1 MKITVGDNPLELA
14 DFIAL
19 GSLDTQIEVTPS
31 AVKRIAESRKIADE
45 HLDGTSAV
53 YGLNVGLGANVSMA
67 LERGSTADF
76 ERSVIEGRMIGI
88 GEPLADSV
96 SRRALGIRIANLCN
110 GNSAVSPHV
119 VEQLAEMYNKGLTPI
134 VASHGSVGSSDL
146 GQCAQL
152 CAAALGIGD
161 VLFRGARVS
170 ALSALSTVNLQP
182 VELAAKDALG
192 LLNSG
197 SVTQSV
203 AIAVV
208 EELQIILEAAIQVA
222 VAASEA
228 YGVNPG
234 PFLPEVVATK
244 PVPGCDDAGR
254 LIMELLHGSW
264 TLDDGAIGQ
273 AQHALSFRTLVPL
286 VALVRT
292 HSLTFTDLLLQEC
305 NLSNDNPVVLLEKR
319 QIRSSS
325 NFQSLAVSV
334 AGDALSIA
342 LTHWSNAAANRTIRM
357 ANGSIKGVPRYLAPL
372 EGHSVGFNALM
383 KSTVAMATRVRFEA
397 NPASLDFFA
406 ISENAEDV
414 ASQFPLVVE
423 KLGRQI
429 GWLRQ
434 LIAIE
439 AVTAYQVL
447 CLRTELKRGKAAKRV
462 VEVVGKYVPLIEH
475 DQPLGHFVDA
485 VSSSI
490 ARGELAL

>member
-1 MKITVGDNPLELA
+1 MKVIVGDKPLELV
-14 DFIAL
+14 DLIAF
-19 GSLDTQIEVTPS
+19 GSLETQIEISP
-31 AVKRIAESRKIADE
+31 AAIKRIAESRKIADE
-45 HLDGTSAV
+45 HMDGKTAV

-88 GEPLADSV
+88 GEPLPDSV
-96 SRRALGIRIANLCN
+96 SRRALAIRIANLCN

-119 VEQLAEMYNKGLTPI
+119 VNQLAEMYNKGLTPI

-161 VLFRGARVS
+161 VSFRGARVS
-170 ALSALSTVNLQP
+170 ALSALSAANLQP
-182 VELAAKDALG
+182 VELAAKDGLG

-197 SVTQSV
+197 SVTQSAAV
-203 AIAVV
+203 EVIAELGVV
-208 EELQIILEAAIQVA
+208 LAAAKQVA
-222 VAASEA
+222 VASCEA

-244 PVPGCDDAGR
+244 SVPGADDASR
-254 LIMELLHGSW
+254 LIMDLLHGSW
-264 TLDDGAIGQ
+264 TLEEGAIDQ

-286 VALVRT
+286 VALVET
-292 HSLTFTDLLLQEC
+292 HALSFANLLLQEC

-334 AGDALSIA
+334 SGEALTIA
-342 LTHWSNAAANRTIRM
+342 LAHWSNAAANRTIRM
-357 ANGSIKGVPRYLAPL
+357 VNGSIRGVPRYLAPL

-383 KSTVAMATRVRFEA
+383 KSTVAMATRIRYEA

-423 KLGRQI
+423 KMSRQV

-434 LIAIE
+434 LVAIE
-439 AVTAYQVL
+439 AVTAHQLL
-447 CLRTELKRGKAAKRV
+447 CLRQELKRGKAAKRL
-462 VEVVGKYVPLIEH
+462 VEVVGKHVPLIEH

-485 VSSSI
+485 VSNSI
-490 ARGELAL
+490 ARGELA

>member
-1 MKITVGDNPLELA
+1 MKITVGDNHLALA
-14 DFIAL
+14 DLIAL
-19 GSLDTQIEVTPS
+19 GSLDTQIELTAA

-45 HLDGTSAV
+45 HLDGASAV
-53 YGLNVGLGANVSMA
+53 YGLNVGLGANVSMK

-88 GEPLADSV
+88 GEPLPDSV

-119 VEQLAEMYNKGLTPI
+119 VEQLVEMYNKGLTPV
-134 VASHGSVGSSDL
+134 VASLGSVGSSDL

-152 CAAALGIGD
+152 CAAA
-161 VLFRGARVS
+161 FS
-170 ALSALSTVNLQP
+170 ALSAANLQP

-197 SVTQSV
+197 SVTQSAAV
-203 AIAVV
+203 EVIAELGVV
-208 EELQIILEAAIQVA
+208 LAAAKQVA
-222 VAASEA
+222 VASCEA

-244 PVPGCDDAGR
+244 SVPGGDDASR
-254 LIMELLHGSW
+254 LIMDLLHGSW
-264 TLDDGAIGQ
+264 TLEEGAIDQ

-286 VALVRT
+286 VALVET
-292 HSLTFTDLLLQEC
+292 HARSFMDLLQQEC
-305 NLSNDNPVVLLEKR
+305 NSSNDNPVVLLEKR

-342 LTHWSNAAANRTIRM
+342 LTHWSNATANRTIRM
-357 ANGSIKGVPRYLAPL
+357 ANGTIEGVPRYLAPL

-434 LIAIE
+434 LVAIE
-439 AVTAYQVL
+439 AVTAHQLL
-447 CLRTELKRGKAAKRV
+447 CLRAEVKRGKAAKRV
-462 VEVVGKYVPLIEH
+462 IDVVGKCVPLIDH
-475 DQPLGHFVDA
+475 DQPLGHFVNA
-485 VSSSI
+485 VSNSI
-490 ARGELAL
+490 ARGELA

>member
-1 MKITVGDNPLELA
+1 MKITVGDNHLALA
-14 DFIAL
+14 DLIAL
-19 GSLDTQIEVTPS
+19 GSLDTQIELTAA

-45 HLDGTSAV
+45 HLDGASAV
-53 YGLNVGLGANVSMA
+53 YGLNVGLGANVSMK

-88 GEPLADSV
+88 GEPLPDSV
-96 SRRALGIRIANLCN
+96 SRRALGIRITNLCN

-119 VEQLAEMYNKGLTPI
+119 VEQLVEMYNKGLTPV
-134 VASHGSVGSSDL
+134 VASLGSVGSSDL

-161 VLFRGARVS
+161 VSFRGTRVSAFS
-170 ALSALSTVNLQP
+170 ALSAANLQP

-197 SVTQSV
+197 SVTQSAAV
-203 AIAVV
+203 EVIAELGVV
-208 EELQIILEAAIQVA
+208 LAAAKLVA
-222 VAASEA
+222 VASCEA

-244 PVPGCDDAGR
+244 SVPGGDDASR
-254 LIMELLHGSW
+254 LIMDLLHGSW
-264 TLDDGAIGQ
+264 TLEEGAIDQ

-286 VALVRT
+286 VALVET
-292 HSLTFTDLLLQEC
+292 HARSFMDLLQQEC
-305 NLSNDNPVVLLEKR
+305 NSSNDNPVVLLEKR

-342 LTHWSNAAANRTIRM
+342 LTHWSNATANRTIRM
-357 ANGSIKGVPRYLAPL
+357 ANGTIEGVPRYLAPL

-434 LIAIE
+434 LVAIE
-439 AVTAYQVL
+439 AVTAHQLL
-447 CLRTELKRGKAAKRV
+447 CLRAEVKRGKAAKRV
-462 VEVVGKYVPLIEH
+462 IDVVGKYVPLIDH
-475 DQPLGHFVDA
+475 DQPLGHFVNA
-485 VSSSI
+485 VSNSI
-490 ARGELAL
+490 ARGELA

>member
-1 MKITVGDNPLELA
+1 MKITVGDNPLVLGEL
-14 DFIAL
+14 IAL

-88 GEPLADSV
+88 GEPLPDSV

-119 VEQLAEMYNKGLTPI
+119 VEQLVEMYNRGLTPV
-134 VASHGSVGSSDL
+134 VASLGSVGSSDL

-152 CAAALGIGD
+152 CATALGIGE
-161 VLFRGARVS
+161 VSFQGVRIS
-170 ALSALSTVNLQP
+170 ALSALNAVNLQP
-182 VELAAKDALG
+182 VELAAKDGLG
-192 LLNSG
+192 LSSAG
-197 SVTQSV
+197 SMTQSV

-208 EELQIILEAAIQVA
+208 EELHIVLEAAIQVA

-234 PFLPEVVATK
+234 PFRPEVAATK
-244 PVPGCDDAGR
+244 HLPSGEAASG
-254 LIMELLHGSW
+254 LIMDLLTGSW
-264 TLDDGAIGQ
+264 TLEDGAVNQ
-273 AQHALSFRTLVPL
+273 AHHALSFRTLVPL
-286 VALVRT
+286 VALLRSHVQ
-292 HSLTFTDLLLQEC
+292 TFTELLLNEC
-305 NLSNDNPVVLLEKR
+305 NSSNDNPVVLLETR
-319 QIRSSS
+319 EIRSSS

-357 ANGSIKGVPRYLAPL
+357 TNGTIRGVPRYLAPL

-397 NPASLDFFA
+397 NPAGLDFFA

-414 ASQFPLVVE
+414 ASQLPLVVE

-434 LIAIE
+434 LVAIE
-439 AVTAYQVL
+439 AVTAHQLL

>member
-1 MKITVGDNPLELA
+1 MKITVGDNHLALA
-14 DFIAL
+14 DLIAL
-19 GSLDTQIEVTPS
+19 GSLDTQIELTAA

-53 YGLNVGLGANVSMA
+53 YGLNVGLGANVSMK

-88 GEPLADSV
+88 GEPLPDSV

-119 VEQLAEMYNKGLTPI
+119 VEQLVEMYNKGLTPV
-134 VASHGSVGSSDL
+134 VASLGSVGSSDL

-152 CAAALGIGD
+152 CAAALGIGE
-161 VLFRGARVS
+161 VSFRGTRVSAFS
-170 ALSALSTVNLQP
+170 ALSAANLQP

-197 SVTQSV
+197 SVTQSAAV
-203 AIAVV
+203 EVIADLGVV
-208 EELQIILEAAIQVA
+208 LAAAKQVA
-222 VAASEA
+222 VASCEA

-244 PVPGCDDAGR
+244 SVPGGDDASR
-254 LIMELLHGSW
+254 LIMDLLHGSW
-264 TLDDGAIGQ
+264 TLEEGAIDQ

-286 VALVRT
+286 VALVET
-292 HSLTFTDLLLQEC
+292 HARSFMDLLQQEC
-305 NLSNDNPVVLLEKR
+305 NSSNDNPVVLLEKR

-342 LTHWSNAAANRTIRM
+342 LTHWSNATANRTIRM
-357 ANGSIKGVPRYLAPL
+357 ANGTIEGVPRYLAPL

-434 LIAIE
+434 LVAIE
-439 AVTAYQVL
+439 AVTAHQLL
-447 CLRTELKRGKAAKRV
+447 CLRAEVKRGKAAKRV
-462 VEVVGKYVPLIEH
+462 IDVVGKYVPLIEH
-475 DQPLGHFVDA
+475 DQPLGHFVNA
-485 VSSSI
+485 VSNSI
-490 ARGELAL
+490 ARGELA

>member
-1 MKITVGDNPLELA
+1 MKIVVGDKPLVLGEL
-14 DFIAL
+14 IAL

-119 VEQLAEMYNKGLTPI
+119 VEQLVEMYNKGLTPV
-134 VASHGSVGSSDL
+134 VASLGSVGSSDL

-152 CAAALGIGD
+152 CATALGIGE
-161 VLFRGARVS
+161 VSFQGVRTS
-170 ALSALSTVNLQP
+170 ALSALNAVNLQP
-182 VELAAKDALG
+182 VQLAAKDGLG
-192 LLNSG
+192 LLSAG
-197 SVTQSV
+197 SMTQSV
-203 AIAVV
+203 AIAVI
-208 EELQIILEAAIQVA
+208 EEFQVVLHAAILVA
-222 VAASEA
+222 VASSEA

-244 PVPGCDDAGR
+244 PVPGAVDAGR
-254 LIMELLHGSW
+254 LIMDLLEGSW
-264 TLDDGAIGQ
+264 TLDDGAISQ

-286 VALVRT
+286 VALVET
-292 HSLTFTDLLLQEC
+292 HARSFAELLLQEC
-305 NLSNDNPVVLLEKR
+305 NSSNDNPVVLLEKR

-357 ANGSIKGVPRYLAPL
+357 ANGSIQGVPRYLAPL

-406 ISENAEDV
+406 ISENSEDV

-423 KLGRQI
+423 KLGRQV

-439 AVTAYQVL
+439 AVTAHQLL

-485 VSSSI
+485 VSNGI

>member
-1 MKITVGDNPLELA
+1 MKITVGDNHLELA
-14 DFIAL
+14 DLIAL
-19 GSLDTQIEVTPS
+19 GSLDTQIELTTA

-53 YGLNVGLGANVSMA
+53 YGLNVGLGANVSMK

-88 GEPLADSV
+88 GEPLPDSA

-119 VEQLAEMYNKGLTPI
+119 VEQLVEMYNKGLTPV
-134 VASHGSVGSSDL
+134 VASLGSVGSSDL

-152 CAAALGIGD
+152 CAAAMGIGD
-161 VLFRGARVS
+161 VSFWGTRVSAFS
-170 ALSALSTVNLQP
+170 ALSAANLQP

-197 SVTQSV
+197 SVTQSAAV
-203 AIAVV
+203 EVIAELGVV
-208 EELQIILEAAIQVA
+208 LAAAKQVA
-222 VAASEA
+222 VVSCEA

-244 PVPGCDDAGR
+244 SVPGGDDASR
-254 LIMELLHGSW
+254 LIMDLLHGSW
-264 TLDDGAIGQ
+264 TLEEGAIDQ

-286 VALVRT
+286 VALVET
-292 HSLTFTDLLLQEC
+292 HARSFMDLLQQEC
-305 NLSNDNPVVLLEKR
+305 NSSNDNPVVLLEKR

-342 LTHWSNAAANRTIRM
+342 LTHWSNATANRTIRM
-357 ANGSIKGVPRYLAPL
+357 ANGTIEGVPRYLAPL

-434 LIAIE
+434 LVAIE
-439 AVTAYQVL
+439 AVTAHQLL
-447 CLRTELKRGKAAKRV
+447 CLRAEVKRGKAAKRV
-462 VEVVGKYVPLIEH
+462 IDVVGKYVPLIDH
-475 DQPLGHFVDA
+475 DQPLGHFVNA
-485 VSSSI
+485 VSNSI
-490 ARGELAL
+490 ARGELA